1 VNYDEFI
8 GAVSQRGGLSR
19 EQAEVLARATLETL
33 AELVTPKEVEDLAAQ
48 LPKPL
53 KEPLSPRDRTESF
66 GLEGFVSRV
75 RERAQVSTPLAA
87 IGVKAV
93 LTTVRE
99 AVSEG
104 EFEDVMAQ
112 LPEEYSDVI
121 GPTDWRGRP

>member
-1 VNYDEFI
+1 VKYDEFV

-19 EQAEVLARATLETL
+19 EQAEVLTRATLETL
-33 AELVTPKEVEDLAAQ
+33 AELMTPDEIEDLAAQ

-53 KEPLSPRDRTESF
+53 KESLRPPERTEAF
-66 GLEGFVSRV
+66 GIEEFVRRV
-75 RERAQVSTPLAA
+75 SERAKVPIPLAA
-87 IGVKAV
+87 VGTRAA

-112 LPEEYSDVI
+112 LPDEYSDAI
-121 GPTDWRGRP
+121 GPTNWRGRP